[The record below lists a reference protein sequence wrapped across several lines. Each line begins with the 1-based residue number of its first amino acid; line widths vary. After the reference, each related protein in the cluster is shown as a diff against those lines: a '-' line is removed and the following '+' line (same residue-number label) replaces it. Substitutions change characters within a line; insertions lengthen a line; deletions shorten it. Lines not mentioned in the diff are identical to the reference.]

1 MSEVTLGY
9 SGDSGMYRRLQ
20 ELKEAEPF
28 KPFYISMTDGK
39 DYKILKKED
48 LIFDASSGLPMV
60 KGTYNR
66 LATLNPDH
74 IIAVTLG
81 IKPPREHWK

>member
-1 MSEVTLGY
+1 MSGIALGY

-39 DYKILKKED
+39 DYRILKGAD
-48 LIFDASSGLPMV
+48 LIFTESGLPV
-60 KGTYNR
+60 VRLSEGR

-74 IIAVTLG
+74 IIAITLG
-81 IKPPREHWK
+81 IKPPGKHWK

>member
-1 MSEVTLGY
+1 MSLTTTSY

-39 DYKILKKED
+39 DYRILKKND
-48 LIFDASSGLPMV
+48 LIFAESGLPMV
-60 KGTYNR
+60 RLNAGR
-66 LATLNPDH
+66 LATINPDH
-74 IIAVTLG
+74 IIAITLG
-81 IKPPREHWK
+81 VKPPGKHW